1 MEYEN
6 ILFQSSLLYSADSD
20 PRTVGYFQPYFTL
33 EYKLPWLFDDTCSSH
48 EELSSCIDA
57 IDDLCAKRPD
67 YYELSVKGHLFHFFY
82 LLFSSQGS
90 PVTFSRSKSLG

>member
-1 MEYEN
+1 MKIYLVSE
-6 ILFQSSLLYSADSD
+6 QSLYSADSD

-67 YYELSVKGHLFHFFY
+67 YYELSVKGHLFHFFTCY
-82 LLFSSQGS
+82 SPPRVS
-90 PVTFSRSKSLG
+90 PVTFNRSKSLG